1 MVLQPYSGVGGEWG
15 SAGGGASLE
24 PSARLCSHV
33 WSLGRDDRKAGF
45 NRALLLPHILAPAG
59 RLTGLLAT
67 QASQRHR
74 PEDGRW
80 ELSAQ
85 RPRPGKDHSF
95 TPFLSPVLLIEIE
108 AALSQG
114 EET

>member
-1 MVLQPYSGVGGEWG
+1 MGNGVQLAVGP
-15 SAGGGASLE
+15 A
-24 PSARLCSHV
+24 
-33 WSLGRDDRKAGF
+33 WSLQNDFAPKAGF
-45 NRALLLPHILAPAG
+45 NRALLLPHILVPAG
-59 RLTGLLAT
+59 RLPGLLAT

-85 RPRPGKDHSF
+85 RPRPRKEHSF